1 MRGHEKELFLREM
14 KVDFDVLPF
23 QKYLGELTEKE
34 LFRLQR
40 KKKSLL
46 KKNTLFIRHIKDII
60 EYQLFFIEKQLYW
73 IGAI

>member
-1 MRGHEKELFLREM
+1 M

>member
-1 MRGHEKELFLREM
+1 MRGREKELFLRNM

-34 LFRLQR
+34 LFRLQK

-73 IGAI
+73 IGAV

>member
-14 KVDFDVLPF
+14 KVDFDVIPF

>member
-1 MRGHEKELFLREM
+1 MRGREKELFLRDM

-34 LFRLQR
+34 LFRLQK

-73 IGAI
+73 IGAV

>member
-1 MRGHEKELFLREM
+1 MRGREKELFLREM
-14 KVDFDVLPF
+14 KVDFDVIPF

>member
-1 MRGHEKELFLREM
+1 MRGHEKKLFLREM